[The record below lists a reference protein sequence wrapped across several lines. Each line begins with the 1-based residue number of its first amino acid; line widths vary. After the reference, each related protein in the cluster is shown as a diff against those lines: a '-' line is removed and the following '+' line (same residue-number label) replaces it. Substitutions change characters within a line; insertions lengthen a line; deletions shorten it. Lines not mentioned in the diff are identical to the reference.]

1 MARILVVDDQKI
13 PRVAVAAS
21 LGDAGHE
28 VRAAESG
35 EEGLQVAREWCPDVI
50 VLDVYMPG
58 LDGFAV
64 VERLKED
71 PVTES
76 MPVIFLTAD
85 PPADEVIVRGLDLGA
100 YDFLTKDCSR
110 AELLAR
116 VGVMARIKRG
126 TDELS
131 ALARISDSLLQ
142 SLDPAEV
149 SRRFVTQVR
158 EVFRARA
165 AVLFFTPSDDQPP
178 FCTADGLEASDPL
191 CEPLIRSLIDRL
203 EAEESNPAVLE
214 LESLRG
220 PEGVLVRR
228 HGLTT
233 AVATRLQL
241 ENRRPI
247 LLAVLTERQEG
258 LARSS
263 DAALLRLLARQA
275 SIALDNALLHVRT
288 REQARKMAEQAEKL
302 EHAMTERS
310 RFFASMSHELRTPIN
325 AVIGYNQL
333 LQMGS
338 FGEMTEAQA
347 KAVESVGRSAQHL
360 LELIN
365 DVLDIS
371 KIEAGK
377 LEVLLE
383 PVDLR
388 FLVMDTVTSVQ
399 LQAEQKGLGLEM
411 DLAEL
416 PPITTDAAR
425 VRQILLNLLSNAV
438 KFTTEGRVAVRLR
451 DDGDHLLLAVE
462 DTGPGID
469 PQDVERVFEEFE
481 QTTRGHA
488 RGGTGLGLA
497 ISRRLALLLGGRLE
511 LESTVDVGTTFT
523 LTLPR
528 QPPLPTD
535 PVAAPESAAGAH
547 MGM

>member
-1 MARILVVDDQKI
+1 MARVLVVDDQKI

-28 VRAAESG
+28 VRTAASG
-35 EEGLQVAREWCPDVI
+35 EEGLQIARDWCPDVI

-58 LDGFAV
+58 LDGFQV

-71 PVTES
+71 PVTEP

-85 PPADEVIVRGLDLGA
+85 PPTDEVIVRGLDLGA

-116 VGVMARIKRG
+116 VGVMARIKRS

-131 ALARISDSLLQ
+131 AVARIADSLIQ

-149 SRRFVTQVR
+149 SRRFVRQVR
-158 EVFRARA
+158 EVFRASA
-165 AVLFFTPSDDQPP
+165 TVLSFTPAGDHKAL
-178 FCTADGLEASDPL
+178 CATDGLDADDPL
-191 CEPLIRSLIDRL
+191 CEPLIQSLL
-203 EAEESNPAVLE
+203 EHSLAEEANPVILD

-228 HGLTT
+228 LGLST
-233 AVATRLQL
+233 AVATRLAL
-241 ENRRPI
+241 DERPPM
-247 LLAVLTERQEG
+247 LLAVLTERMDG
-258 LARSS
+258 LARGS
-263 DAALLRLLARQA
+263 DAPLLRLLARQA
-275 SIALDNALLHVRT
+275 SIALDNAILHART
-288 REQARKMAEQAEKL
+288 TEQARKMEEQAEKL
-302 EHAMTERS
+302 EQAMSERS

-333 LQMGS
+333 LQLGS

-377 LEVLLE
+377 LEVFRE
-383 PVDLR
+383 PVNLR
-388 FLVMDTVTSVQ
+388 LLVMDTVTSVQ
-399 LQAEQKGLGLEM
+399 LQAEQKGLALVT
-411 DLAEL
+411 DLAEVEPL
-416 PPITTDAAR
+416 TTDAAR

-438 KFTTEGRVAVRLR
+438 KFTAEGAVSVLLR
-451 DDGDHLLLAVE
+451 EEDGELTLAVT
-462 DTGPGID
+462 DTGPGIE
-469 PQDVERVFEEFE
+469 PQDRERVFEEFE
-481 QTTRGHA
+481 QTNRGRA

-497 ISRRLALLLGGRLE
+497 ISRRLAALLGGRLE
-511 LESTVDVGTTFT
+511 LESTVGEGTTFT
-523 LTLPR
+523 LHLPR
-528 QPPLPTD
+528 H
-535 PVAAPESAAGAH
+535 PERPQEPEPEPASAT
-547 MGM
+547 

>member
-28 VRAAESG
+28 VRTAESG
-35 EEGLQVAREWCPDVI
+35 EEGLSVARDWCPDVI

-58 LDGFAV
+58 LDGFQV

-71 PVTES
+71 PVTEP

-85 PPADEVIVRGLDLGA
+85 PPTDEVIVRGLDLGA

-116 VGVMARIKRG
+116 VGVMARIKRS

-131 ALARISDSLLQ
+131 ALARISDSLIQ

-149 SRRFVTQVR
+149 GRRFVTQVQ

-165 AVLFFTPSDDQPP
+165 ALLFFNQTDDQPP
-178 FCTADGLEASDPL
+178 FCAAAGLDSEDPL
-191 CEPLIRSLIDRL
+191 CEPLIRSLLERL
-203 EAEESNPAVLE
+203 GSSDSNPAVLN
-214 LESLRG
+214 LETLRG

-241 ENRRPI
+241 DDRPPI

-263 DAALLRLLARQA
+263 DAPLLRLLARQA

-288 REQARKMAEQAEKL
+288 REQARKMEEQADKL
-302 EHAMTERS
+302 EQAMSERS

-333 LQMGS
+333 LQLGS

-383 PVDLR
+383 PVDIPL
-388 FLVMDTVTSVQ
+388 LVRDTVTSVQ
-399 LQAEQKGLGLEM
+399 LQAEQKGLALEM
-411 DLAEL
+411 ELADVRPL
-416 PPITTDAAR
+416 VTDAAR

-438 KFTTEGRVAVRLR
+438 KFTAEGRVSVHLE
-451 DDGDHLLLAVE
+451 DDGENLHLAVE

-469 PQDVERVFEEFE
+469 PDDLERVFEEFE
-481 QTTRGHA
+481 QSHRGHS

-511 LESTVDVGTTFT
+511 LQSTVGKGTVFT
-523 LTLPR
+523 LILPR
-528 QPPLPTD
+528 TPPTAQEPLPQ
-535 PVAAPESAAGAH
+535 PE
-547 MGM
+547 

>member
-21 LGDAGHE
+21 LGEAGHD
-28 VRAAESG
+28 VQTAESG
-35 EEGLQVAREWCPDVI
+35 EAGLRIAREWCPDVI
-50 VLDVYMPG
+50 VLDVYMPAM
-58 LDGFAV
+58 DGFEV

-71 PVTES
+71 PVTEP

-85 PPADEVIVRGLDLGA
+85 PPTDEVIVRGLDLGA

-131 ALARISDSLLQ
+131 AVARIADSLIQ
-142 SLDPAEV
+142 SLDPQEI

-165 AVLFFTPSDDQPP
+165 ALLFFTPPDEQPP
-178 FCTADGLEASDPL
+178 LCSADGLDANDPL
-191 CEPLIRSLIDRL
+191 CEPLIHALLGRL
-203 EAEESNPAVLE
+203 AESETNPAVLD
-214 LESLRG
+214 LDSLRG
-220 PEGVLVRR
+220 PEGVLARR
-228 HGLTT
+228 QGLTT
-233 AVATRLQL
+233 AVATRLQID
-241 ENRRPI
+241 ERPPI
-247 LLAVLTERQEG
+247 LLAVLTERREG
-258 LARSS
+258 LARGS
-263 DAALLRLLARQA
+263 DAPLLRLLARQA
-275 SIALDNALLHVRT
+275 SIALDNALLHMRT
-288 REQARKMAEQAEKL
+288 REQARKMEEQAEKL
-302 EHAMTERS
+302 EQAMSERS

-338 FGEMTEAQA
+338 FGEITEAQS

-360 LELIN
+360 LELIT

-377 LEVLLE
+377 LEVMLE

-388 FLVMDTVTSVQ
+388 LLVKDTVTSVQ
-399 LQAEQKGLGLEM
+399 LQAEQKGLTIAM
-411 DLAEL
+411 DLPDT
-416 PPITTDAAR
+416 PPLETDAAR

-438 KFTTEGRVAVRLR
+438 KFTSEGEVSIRLREGETEYMLAVR
-451 DDGDHLLLAVE
+451 
-462 DTGPGID
+462 DTGPGIAPED
-469 PQDVERVFEEFE
+469 MDRVFEEFE
-481 QTTRGHA
+481 QTHSGRA

-497 ISRRLALLLGGRLE
+497 ISRRLAHLLGGRLA
-511 LESTVDVGTTFT
+511 LDSTVGEGTTFT
-523 LTLPR
+523 LFLPR
-528 QPPLPTD
+528 EPPRATEP
-535 PVAAPESAAGAH
+535 A
-547 MGM
+547 